1 MKLCALLLFCLV
13 GCTAPDNR
21 GDSAVRQS
29 DGGQAVGRSGG
40 QASVPRVAVVT
51 GVRVAGHDMYDRI
64 VFEIEGDLPAH
75 EVKWVTGP
83 VFQCG
88 SGEEVP
94 LPGNAT
100 LVVKLSPANGHT
112 ESGEATSP
120 GEVSGSRSANMLL
133 AKRICDFEADVQYA
147 VAVKNRTDF
156 RVSELT
162 GPTRLVVDVRTG
174 L

>member
-1 MKLCALLLFCLV
+1 MTYRALLLVCLV
-13 GCTAPDNR
+13 GCTAADDR
-21 GDSAVRQS
+21 GGQAIGRSGDSAVR
-29 DGGQAVGRSGG
+29 RSGDSAKTSG
-40 QASVPRVAVVT
+40 IAVVT
-51 GVRVAGHDMYDRI
+51 DIRVAGHDMYDRI
-64 VFEIEGDLPAH
+64 VFEIEGDLPAN

-120 GEVSGSRSANMLL
+120 GEVAGGQSANILL